1 MIVWR
6 NKFYLDVFWEL
17 FHLNNNKFLYD
28 ETFNKRNFVIKNFA
42 NKKVIKNF
50 NCGKKD
56 YG

>member
-17 FHLNNNKFLYD
+17 FHLNSNKFLYD
-28 ETFNKRNFVIKNFA
+28 ENFNKRKFVIKNFN
-42 NKKVIKNF
+42 NKKIIKNF

>member
-17 FHLNNNKFLYD
+17 FHLNSNKFLYD
-28 ETFNKRNFVIKNFA
+28 ENFNKRKFVIKNFA
-42 NKKVIKNF
+42 NNKVIKNF